1 MNNPSST
8 WPEIS
13 GIDTARAQEI
23 CLDDPEFYKVL
34 LHAFV
39 HEAVAICSELTT
51 SLANLQAETS
61 CKLLHKLRGM
71 SANLGASG
79 FHQEATNLEEA
90 LKRGLHPENQVVA
103 QLQRLIDDIQRT
115 LATGDSAETTEAPL
129 KADGH
134 SLAALAPQLDDLKQL
149 LADNNLAVMPLWANL
164 RTEIRSAI
172 NQAAWTQ
179 LDHAISMLQFAE
191 AGQLLVQIRSGDA

>member
-1 MNNPSST
+1 MNNPSPT

-34 LHAFV
+34 LHVFV
-39 HEAVAICSELTT
+39 HEAVAICGELTT

-71 SANLGASG
+71 SANLGANG
-79 FHQEATNLEEA
+79 FHQEATNLEDA
-90 LKRGLHPENQVVA
+90 LKRGQHPENQVIA

-134 SLAALAPQLDDLKQL
+134 SLAALSPQLDDLKQL

-164 RTEIRSAI
+164 RTEIRPAI
-172 NQAAWTQ
+172 NQAAWAQ

-191 AGQLLVQIRSGDA
+191 AGQLLAQIRSGGA